1 MIRSRNSLKDEWNR
15 HGERMISLG
24 SPVIY
29 DISQE
34 TIFDGKVGDEKMSTN
49 DKISDPMIRSLY
61 ERKSV
66 RVFTGKHISEDDVR
80 IIAEA
85 AAQAPTAGNQQ
96 LYTILRITD
105 SEKKHRLSISCDNQP
120 FIEEADLVL
129 VFCADCLRW
138 YRAYEE
144 AGIVPRKPGEGDT
157 KRATIEEFNSD
168 NTRRLNLEET
178 KAKIASLEYIQ
189 NELNGI
195 PNIVK

>member
-15 HGERMISLG
+15 HGKRMISLG

-34 TIFDGKVGDEKMSTN
+34 TIFDGKVGDKKMSTN

-61 ERKSV
+61 ERKSM

-96 LYTILRITD
+96 L
-105 SEKKHRLSISCDNQP
+105 
-120 FIEEADLVL
+120 
-129 VFCADCLRW
+129 
-138 YRAYEE
+138 
-144 AGIVPRKPGEGDT
+144 
-157 KRATIEEFNSD
+157 
-168 NTRRLNLEET
+168 
-178 KAKIASLEYIQ
+178 
-189 NELNGI
+189 
-195 PNIVK
+195 